1 MLSHPNIALMKTI
14 TRAYNGIRD
23 FVDVFSNSST
33 SHKKAPISK
42 KNREAWYA
50 EWDDNY
56 LSGILNSKVVNT
68 AFKKIADSF
77 YGEQLNDILK
87 DASMLTNSSFPNLN
101 DVYSDCCTTLGMC
114 NPPKAYVTSKIRGIN
129 ALSVEVC
136 NMQLILISPDVA
148 IRLSEKEQKFLLG
161 HEISHHQQGNLVC
174 HTVNGLADEFK
185 TKSEIMAPLVLDAI
199 EVPLKRWCRCSE
211 FNADRGGYLCCK
223 DMNAVRALFNK
234 IGDMEGSTAYAKY
247 METEAPYP
255 LLETRFQTLS
265 AYSNRIKTA

>member
-23 FVDVFSNSST
+23 FVDGFSNSST
-33 SHKKAPISK
+33 SHKKAPVSK

-50 EWDDNY
+50 EWDDSY
-56 LSGILNSKVVNT
+56 LSGILNSKVVNS

-87 DASMLTNSSFPNLN
+87 DASMLTEGSFPHLH

-136 NMQLILISPDVA
+136 DMQLILISPDVA

-161 HEISHHQQGNLVC
+161 HEISHLQQGNLVC
-174 HTVNGLADEFK
+174 HTVSGLAERLNDK
-185 TKSEIMAPLVLDAI
+185 TELLGSLMDDALDLS
-199 EVPLKRWCRCSE
+199 LKRWSRCSE
-211 FNADRGGYLCCK
+211 FNADRGGYLCCQ
-223 DMNAVRALFNK
+223 D
-234 IGDMEGSTAYAKY
+234 IES
-247 METEAPYP
+247 
-255 LLETRFQTLS
+255 
-265 AYSNRIKTA
+265 IKTLFDRIDEGVYLNDYKSVVELSNAHPTIESRLQQLYKYSKTA

>member
-14 TRAYNGIRD
+14 TRAYNGICD
-23 FVDVFSNSST
+23 FVDGISNSSI
-33 SHKKAPISK
+33 SHKKALSSK

-50 EWDDNY
+50 EWNDNY

-87 DASMLTNSSFPNLN
+87 DATMLTDTSFPNMY
-101 DVYSDCCTTLGMC
+101 DVYADCCTTLGMY
-114 NPPKAYVTSKIRGIN
+114 NPPKAYVTCKIMGIN

-136 NMQLILISPDVA
+136 DKQLILISPQVA
-148 IRLSEKEQKFLLG
+148 IGLSEKEQKFLLG

-174 HTVNGLADEFK
+174 HTVNGLADEYK
-185 TKSEIMAPLVLDAI
+185 RKSEIVAPLVLDAI

-211 FNADRGGYLCCK
+211 LNADRGGYLCCK
-223 DMNAVRALFNK
+223 DMNAVRTLFNRV
-234 IGDMEGSTAYAKY
+234 GNLEGSTTLAKY
-247 METEAPYP
+247 LETEASYP

-265 AYSNRIKTA
+265 EYSNRIKTA